1 MRHLPRDDARPAA
14 RDHSGVQARVPQAVR
29 QRAPKKGPRVRGSRP
44 WRSSPQPPDVAA
56 RRPRGPPPPAT
67 SGGGC
72 PLRGCPLRARGGA
85 PSPRGVPTGGRS
97 MACALV
103 PDNTPPPSALQ
114 VHPKVAQELR
124 RAELS
129 HMQGPRDRVP
139 GAGRPG
145 PGRRREHGR
154 RSAAVGQHGGR
165 AMVAH
170 LTKPDGRGWRRGG
183 EEVATVRGNVPVRG
197 SGLSRSE
204 GRGAARPPSL
214 PARLP
219 HGDGSVW
226 RRGTHVA
233 GVGL

>member
-1 MRHLPRDDARPAA
+1 
-14 RDHSGVQARVPQAVR
+14 
-29 QRAPKKGPRVRGSRP
+29 
-44 WRSSPQPPDVAA
+44 
-56 RRPRGPPPPAT
+56 
-67 SGGGC
+67 
-72 PLRGCPLRARGGA
+72 
-85 PSPRGVPTGGRS
+85 

-129 HMQGPRDRVP
+129 HMQGPRDRAP
-139 GAGRPG
+139 GAGRPR

-183 EEVATVRGNVPVRG
+183 GG
-197 SGLSRSE
+197 SD
-204 GRGAARPPSL
+204 GAGQRPS
-214 PARLP
+214 
-219 HGDGSVW
+219 
-226 RRGTHVA
+226 
-233 GVGL
+233 